1 MFSLTDE
8 QEQAVAMARQ
18 MRGFKVSAL
27 AGTGKTTTL
36 AAIARAL
43 GQKRGLYLSFNKTIA
58 TEAQKKFSGTG
69 CEARTFHSLAFAG
82 FGRKYGFR
90 LNKRLNAGY
99 LRSRFGISGDYAYAI
114 SEVALGTLSRFL
126 RTADPEIATD
136 HVAWN
141 DACKEV
147 LSGRRALMSEYHACG
162 DDAAKKSEINQKL
175 AANEQE
181 CKVCYKIRDEA
192 IIVARKV
199 LEEMRNPNSDVP
211 VTHDLYL
218 REFVLSNPDLG
229 SAGFRYD
236 YILFD
241 EAQDADS
248 LMLLLTTS
256 QSLPVFYV
264 GDAYQQIY
272 EWRGARN
279 AMASLDLPETP
290 LTMSFRFGQ
299 AIADDANAVLRS
311 LDAKFLLR
319 GRPDLRST
327 VITDKAVSG
336 ARATIV
342 RTNAEV
348 MAQALLGL
356 GDGCR
361 VGVSGKAG
369 IRAFLRDYQ
378 KLVSGHPSGQF
389 ALFQTENDL
398 RDHAQSGEGSD
409 LKMLLHLVDD
419 YGMDSLDSVMAS
431 TVDLDSDKDAWKS
444 CDRIV
449 ITAHKSKGMEFDTVL
464 LSDGLFNPKRLAN
477 DEEKRLLYVAKT
489 RAINVLKQPV
499 DYSRLDLSQGSA
511 DRSMEQAIDKIVG
524 SA

>member
-1 MFSLTDE
+1 MT
-8 QEQAVAMARQ
+8 
-18 MRGFKVSAL
+18 
-27 AGTGKTTTL
+27 
-36 AAIARAL
+36 
-43 GQKRGLYLSFNKTIA
+43 
-58 TEAQKKFSGTG
+58 
-69 CEARTFHSLAFAG
+69 
-82 FGRKYGFR
+82 
-90 LNKRLNAGY
+90 
-99 LRSRFGISGDYAYAI
+99 
-114 SEVALGTLSRFL
+114 
-126 RTADPEIATD
+126 
-136 HVAWN
+136 
-141 DACKEV
+141 
-147 LSGRRALMSEYHACG
+147 CG
-162 DDAAKKSEINQKL
+162 DDAAKKTEINQKL
-175 AANEQE
+175 AENEQE
-181 CKVCYKIRDEA
+181 RKVCYKIRDKA

-199 LEEMRNPNSDVP
+199 LREMCNPNSDVP

-229 SAGFRYD
+229 SPGFGYD

-241 EAQDADS
+241 EAQDADG
-248 LMLLLTTS
+248 LMLRLTTS

-327 VITDKAVSG
+327 VITDRAVFG

-348 MAQALLGL
+348 MAQAMFGL
-356 GDGCR
+356 GNGFR
-361 VGVSGKAG
+361 VGVSGKDG

-389 ALFQTENDL
+389 ALFKTENDL
-398 RDHAQSGEGSD
+398 RDHAQSEEGHD
-409 LKMLLHLVDD
+409 LKMLLRLVDS
-419 YGMDSLDSVMAS
+419 YGMDSLGSVMES

-464 LSDGLFNPKRLAN
+464 LSDELFNPKRLIN

-499 DYSRLDLSQGSA
+499 DYSRLDLSEGSS
-511 DRSMEQAIDKIVG
+511 DMTMDLSIDKMVG
-524 SA
+524 LA